1 MRTSR
6 QLILDYIRVQKSVTS
21 FDLSRALGMTQ
32 ANARHHLEILL
43 EEGAIQITGHRQVQ
57 ARGRPSRIF
66 SLSESLLGHNFDRL
80 AVVLLTDFTEE
91 DDFRLMDLAKKITRL
106 SRLQK
111 EPVRAG
117 LPARLYSAVKSLN
130 EMHYSAHWEAHASG
144 PRMILGHCPYRAIID
159 DHPVLCKLDE
169 KILQSLVDFPTEQV
183 AKLAEDG
190 KGGKVCVFRIKNR

>member
-21 FDLSRALGMTQ
+21 FDLSRTLGMTQ

-43 EEGAIQITGHRQVQ
+43 EEGAIQIIGHRQVQ

-66 SLSESLLGHNFDRL
+66 SISESLLGHNFDRL
-80 AVVLLTDFTEE
+80 AAVLLADIAVE
-91 DDFRLMDLAKKITRL
+91 DDLRLSDLAQKITSL
-106 SRLQK
+106 SQFHK
-111 EPVRAG
+111 EQIKAG
-117 LPARLYSAVKSLN
+117 LSARLYSAVQSLN
-130 EMHYSAHWEAHASG
+130 EMHYSAHWEAHAGG
-144 PRMILGHCPYRAIID
+144 PRIIFGHCPYRAIID

-169 KILQSLVDFPTEQV
+169 KILQSLVGFPTEQV

-190 KGGKVCVFRIKNR
+190 KGGKVCVFRISNR